1 VRSAIAIDVQARRGA
16 FQLNASATFSA
27 SGITVVLGPS
37 GSGKTTLL
45 RVVAGL
51 EKGAIGSIRI
61 GPVYWLD
68 SARKMFLPPH
78 RRAMGFVFQDG
89 RLFPHLTVRG
99 NLDYAERRVRQR
111 PRHLD
116 RDQIL
121 RVFHIEKL
129 VDRPAT
135 TLSGGEIQRV
145 AIARALLTNPLLLL
159 MDEPLSAFDLPRRSE
174 ALSYIERIPRLFG
187 IPIIY
192 VTHAIEEAAQLAETL
207 AIMNNG
213 RIVATGPAADIL
225 ARLDLAP
232 YLGRFEAGVIL
243 NGTVIGEDR
252 AFGISIVDIDGTA
265 LQVPSLGM
273 AKGQTVRLR
282 IRARDVSIAM
292 AKPEGLSIR
301 NIMEVRIEEIAEE
314 EGSAFAELRLKA
326 ARQMLRARITRRS
339 VSELRLA
346 PGREVFALIK
356 TIAVDRQLIG
366 PHRRGDGE
374 PAR

>member
-1 VRSAIAIDVQARRGA
+1 MRNAIAIDVQARRGG
-16 FQLNASATFSA
+16 FKLDASATFSV
-27 SGITVVLGPS
+27 SGITVILGPS
-37 GSGKTTLL
+37 GAGKTTLL
-45 RVVAGL
+45 RVLAGL

-61 GPVYWLD
+61 GPLYWLD
-68 SARKMFLPPH
+68 SAHNVFLAPH

-121 RVFHIEKL
+121 RVFHIDKL
-129 VDRPAT
+129 VEQPST

-159 MDEPLSAFDLPRRSE
+159 MDEPLSALDLPRRAE

-213 RIVATGPAADIL
+213 RIVATGPASDIL

-252 AFGISIVDIDGTA
+252 AFGITIVDIDGTA

-292 AKPEGLSIR
+292 AKPQGLSIR
-301 NIMEVRIEEIAEE
+301 NILDVRIEEIAEE

-339 VSELRLA
+339 VSELELA
-346 PGREVFALIK
+346 PGKEVFALIK

-366 PHRRGDGE
+366 PHRRGDG
-374 PAR
+374 